1 MSRKNIPFTR
11 ITILLSLITL
21 LLGACAAAKA
31 PTSVSESQRAVAPS
45 LGAPAEAPAAPQA
58 ISGGSYSSDS
68 AQNSAQAAERLVI
81 KNANLTIV
89 VDDPSKSMDN
99 ISRLAED
106 MGGFVVNADLTYSET
121 EGGVQIPHAA
131 VTIRVPA
138 ERLDEAMGRIQSE
151 SQRAPL
157 DKKINSQDVT
167 KDYTDLQSRL
177 RNLEAAEKQLTEIMG
192 SATKTEDVL
201 NVYNQL
207 TQVRGEIEVT
217 KGQIN
222 YYEQSAALSSISVDI
237 LANAAVQPLTIGS
250 WQPGGVA
257 KTAVQALITGVKFLA
272 NAGIWLLLFFVPM
285 AILILLPIMLVVW
298 IIRKLLA
305 ARRRAKMPL
314 PPAQPAA

>member
-1 MSRKNIPFTR
+1 MSRQNITITR
-11 ITILLSLITL
+11 IAILLSLITI
-21 LLGACAAAKA
+21 LLGACASAKA
-31 PTSVSESQRAVAPS
+31 PPTVSESQQA
-45 LGAPAEAPAAPQA
+45 GAPAVAPAAPRA
-58 ISGGSYSSDS
+58 ESGNSFSSDS
-68 AQNSAQAAERLVI
+68 SLNSAQAAERLVI

-99 ISRLAED
+99 VSRMAEEL
-106 MGGFVVNADLTYSET
+106 GGFVVSADLTYSEN
-121 EGGVQIPHAA
+121 ESGVQIPHAT

-138 ERLDEAMGRIQSE
+138 KRLDEAMGRIQSE
-151 SQRAPL
+151 SKRAPL

-217 KGQIN
+217 KGQIQF
-222 YYEQSAALSSISVDI
+222 YEQSAALSSISVDI

-272 NAGIWLLLFFVPM
+272 NAGIWILLFFAPM
-285 AILILLPIMLVVW
+285 AILILLPIALVVW
-298 IIRKLLA
+298 VVRKLSA
-305 ARRRAKMPL
+305 ARRKPKMPL
-314 PPAQPAA
+314 PPAEPAA